1 MFLQYRFAATQF
13 LCLWTGVTSVA
24 AVEKGDVCLW
34 EVLNGFVCGG
44 SEGSFIQ
51 FEIFAATFH
60 FDLESFW
67 MQHVVLNSQS
77 LEMFCSAFISLGCS
91 RCTNV
96 S

>member
-1 MFLQYRFAATQF
+1 M
-13 LCLWTGVTSVA
+13 
-24 AVEKGDVCLW
+24 
-34 EVLNGFVCGG
+34 
-44 SEGSFIQ
+44 GSFVAVAKVHLFQ
-51 FEIFAATFH
+51 FEIFAATVH